1 MFNRKWLLF
10 NFIVGSTGILT
21 LYLPFLLMRYSKKIV
36 NLFFLSP
43 YIIIYVG
50 FLNIFYYF
58 IAKNATLIED
68 TLGLKFDLRKAFV
81 WLCVLG
87 NVLLGIYMIF
97 EFSLYEKGY
106 S

>member
-1 MFNRKWLLF
+1 MLNRKWLIF

-21 LYLPFLLMRYSKKIV
+21 LYLLFLLMRYNKKIV

-43 YIIIYVG
+43 FIIIYVM
-50 FLNIFYYF
+50 FFNIFYYF
-58 IAKNATLIED
+58 IAKHSKLIED
-68 TLGLKFDLRKAFV
+68 TLGLTFDLRKAFT

-97 EFSLYEKGY
+97 EFSLYKKGY
-106 S
+106 